1 VPPLSGNGVRSGR
14 SGIIVGIGGML
25 DNLITSD
32 VPVAHPHNLSEHKMP
47 SPLADVQEACRF
59 KDGVRFYTEQNV
71 IPSRFA

>member
-1 VPPLSGNGVRSGR
+1 
-14 SGIIVGIGGML
+14 ML